1 MADQEEVRTNPNKIV
16 YLMTRIAKKKGV
28 DNKAGYVVKPIA
40 VKDIEKQADFGTF
53 KITRTRDCIAY
64 TNYVGYSVITKPY
77 TTTPEGQATKLS
89 LYEWLNYALEMQEY
103 LTEHKDEKNP
113 DLDMT
118 NGEWLEQIKVITE
131 ANLTKPC
138 VVFTDAD
145 YATEEAL
152 NHIKWLNEK
161 TKQLQAAMTQTPP
174 EEDEKKNEEEFG
186 RAVGDE
192 NLRNNLQLDN
202 IEGD

>member
-1 MADQEEVRTNPNKIV
+1 MADQEGARTKPNKRN
-16 YLMTRIAKKKGV
+16 LMGRIAKKKGV

-53 KITRTRDCIAY
+53 KITRTRECIAY

-118 NGEWLEQIKVITE
+118 NGEWLEQVKIITE

>member
-1 MADQEEVRTNPNKIV
+1 MADQEAAKINPNKV

-77 TTTPEGQATKLS
+77 TTTPEGQAAKLS

-118 NGEWLEQIKVITE
+118 NGEWLEQVKIITE

-145 YATEEAL
+145 YATEEAIR
-152 NHIKWLNEK
+152 HIKWLNEK
-161 TKQLQAAMTQTPP
+161 TKQLQEAMTQTPP

>member
-53 KITRTRDCIAY
+53 KITRTRECIAY

-118 NGEWLEQIKVITE
+118 NGEWLEQVKIITE

>member
-1 MADQEEVRTNPNKIV
+1 M
-16 YLMTRIAKKKGV
+16 
-28 DNKAGYVVKPIA
+28 
-40 VKDIEKQADFGTF
+40 
-53 KITRTRDCIAY
+53 
-64 TNYVGYSVITKPY
+64 GYSAITKPY

-118 NGEWLEQIKVITE
+118 NGEWLEQVKIITE

-192 NLRNNLQLDN
+192 NLRNTLALEKVEED
-202 IEGD
+202 

>member
-1 MADQEEVRTNPNKIV
+1 MADQEGARTKPNKRN
-16 YLMTRIAKKKGV
+16 LMGRIAKKKGV

-53 KITRTRDCIAY
+53 KITRTRECIAY

-118 NGEWLEQIKVITE
+118 NGEWLEQVKVITE